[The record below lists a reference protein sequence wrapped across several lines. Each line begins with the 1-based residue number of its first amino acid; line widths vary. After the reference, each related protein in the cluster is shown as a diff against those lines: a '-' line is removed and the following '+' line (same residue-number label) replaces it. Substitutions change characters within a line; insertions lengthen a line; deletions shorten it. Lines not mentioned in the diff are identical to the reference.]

1 MDQLYKS
8 LEIKRGE
15 SLNSLEEKYKGL
27 LLGQQYKLRLPSALH
42 SAGGLGIEVALIQL
56 IGTWLRT
63 GEYKKIFHSH
73 QDSTA
78 NAFEK
83 ICSSMYG
90 LTALTLVDEITS
102 KSGEKVPK
110 GVALQGAKNTIESMR
125 IGDYEKCFR
134 SRYFGVP
141 CIKTPTY
148 DKEFHVPFYNGDHV
162 IDSDAFYKQIVKIV
176 ENKIGE
182 RERKRTLKSMIDL
195 QDLSELL
202 WELFKNTHDHG
213 REDTLGNFL
222 LLNFRGIL
230 IQQND
235 LTKDYFDSWCGESP
249 SIAQQNLRKNW
260 DNNDKKNFVLDISIF
275 DFGSG
280 FFDLVK
286 TKTGVEINDEG
297 KKVAILKCFEEGW
310 SRFPKSNRGSGLTKV
325 LQCINKYHGWLRVRT
340 DNLVIEKTFVEGDSP
355 FITENDIRVLE
366 NKVVGTSIH
375 VSLRI
380 NPVEII
386 TGGENHV

>member
-15 SLNSLEEKYKGL
+15 SLSSLEEKYKGL
-27 LLGQQYKLRLPSALH
+27 LSGQQYKLRLPSSLH
-42 SAGGLGIEVALIQL
+42 SAGGLGVEVALIQL

-78 NAFEK
+78 DAFEK
-83 ICSSMYG
+83 ICLSMYG
-90 LTALTLVDEITS
+90 LATLTLVDEIKS
-102 KSGEKVPK
+102 KSGDKISK

-125 IGDYEKCFR
+125 KRDYEKCFK
-134 SRYFGVP
+134 SRYFGLP
-141 CIKTPTY
+141 CIKMPTY

-176 ENKIGE
+176 ENKMGE
-182 RERKRTLKSMIDL
+182 KGRKATLESMIDFR
-195 QDLSELL
+195 DLSELL

-222 LLNFRGIL
+222 PLNFRGIL

-235 LTKDYFDSWCGESP
+235 LTKDYFDIWCGKSP
-249 SIAQQNLRKNW
+249 SIAQQNLKKNW
-260 DNNDKKNFVLDISIF
+260 ENNERKNFVLDISIF

-286 TKTGVEINDEG
+286 TKTGIEINDKG
-297 KKVAILKCFEEGW
+297 KTSAILKCFEEGW
-310 SRFPKSNRGSGLTKV
+310 SRLPKSNRGSGLTKV

-355 FITENDIRVLE
+355 CITENDIRVLE

-375 VSLRI
+375 ISLLV
-380 NPVEII
+380 NPIEIVAS
-386 TGGENHV
+386 GDK